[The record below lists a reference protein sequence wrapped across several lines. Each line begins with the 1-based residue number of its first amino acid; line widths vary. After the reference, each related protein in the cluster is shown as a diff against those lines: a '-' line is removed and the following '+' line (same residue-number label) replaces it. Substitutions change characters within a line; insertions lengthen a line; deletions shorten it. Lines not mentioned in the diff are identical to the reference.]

1 MPETPRPPTTLSRLV
16 QALHPDVQLPM
27 RNAIAWLGA
36 LALVMVFAIAS
47 PVGTTVDGIPHY
59 LELHGLM
66 EVASIVVSA
75 MVFAVGWRS
84 RSRPGSVG
92 MTFLATLF
100 LAVGVLDFA
109 HTFSYTGMPGYF
121 SPNTIDK
128 HLNFW
133 MSARLLAALGLLII
147 AIQPWHQHIS
157 VAGKRLML
165 GSMAIATIALQ
176 WLVITHADHMPRWFI
191 AGEGLTAIKIYGE
204 FFIIALNLTAAVLL
218 WQRMKTPQPVYIVA
232 LFTAVCVMAMS
243 EIFFSIYTTMTGSY
257 NVLGHIYKVIAY
269 FLIYRAFVVEAIER
283 PYTEL
288 AVAEQNLR
296 QDEERF
302 RRALEAAPNAM
313 LMVDDTQ
320 TIVLSNG
327 RSDALFGYDP
337 GELVGKALEILVPDT
352 LRNAHKGLTVH
363 YMQAP
368 VDRPMGNDR
377 FLHARRKN
385 GDLFRVEVGL
395 TPLTIRDR
403 TFILASVVDITAR
416 LEAEA
421 RIEKL
426 IYYDSLT
433 DLPNRQL
440 LKDRVHQLIANSRQ
454 NKSLFALLY
463 LDLDRFK
470 NINETLGHSIGDRLL
485 AAVAKR
491 LQTTAGQDATV
502 ARVVGDEFAIVISL
516 KHEEDAARLARQ
528 LLAHVSKAYSFDE
541 HHLALTP
548 SIGIALYP
556 EDGEDFDTLMKSADM
571 AMQLVK
577 LEGRNDF
584 HFFAKEMQQRTGRM
598 LQLESAL
605 LSAIDEDQLHLVYQP
620 QVRIADGKVIGVE
633 ALLRWNHPEL
643 GAISPAEFMPIA
655 ENSGQII
662 TIGAWVL
669 RTAANHLKHMLSQGH
684 PPMIMSV
691 NLSAVQFRH
700 PNLIGLVN
708 DILTETELPPEYLE
722 LELTESAA
730 MLNPD
735 HAIHILQTLH
745 RRGVRLSIDDFGT
758 GYSSLSYLKKFNIY
772 KLKIDQS
779 FVRDIATDVDDR
791 AIVSA
796 IIQMAESLGFHTIA
810 EGVETRA
817 QLDFLR
823 ERGCH
828 EIQGYLYSK
837 PLPAD
842 ALDLWLQKNQPVNA
856 G

>member
-1 MPETPRPPTTLSRLV
+1 MPASQTPTSVLSRLV
-16 QALHPDVQLPM
+16 QPLHPDVQLPM
-27 RNAIAWLGA
+27 RHTLAWLGA
-36 LALVMVFAIAS
+36 LALVIVLTTLS
-47 PVGTTVDGIPHY
+47 PVGTTPDGIPHY
-59 LELHGLM
+59 LSVHALM
-66 EVASIVVSA
+66 EIASIVVA
-75 MVFAVGWRS
+75 TMVFAVGWRS
-84 RSRPGSVG
+84 RSRPGTVG

-100 LAVGVLDFA
+100 LGVALLDVA
-109 HTFSYTGMPGYF
+109 HTFSYDGMPGYF
-121 SPNTIDK
+121 SPNSVDK

-133 MSARLLAALGLLII
+133 MSARLLAALGLLVI
-147 AIQPWHQHIS
+147 AAQPWQTHIS
-157 VAGKRLML
+157 VTGKRLL
-165 GSMAIATIALQ
+165 LAGLVAATIALQ
-176 WLVITHADHMPRWFI
+176 WVVITHPDKMPRWFI
-191 AGEGLTAIKIYGE
+191 TGEGLTPIKVYGE
-204 FFIIALNLTAAVLL
+204 FFIIALNLLAAAIL
-218 WQRMKTPQPVYIVA
+218 WRRMRTPQPAHIVA
-232 LFTAVCVMAMS
+232 LFSAVCVMAMS
-243 EIFFSIYTTMTGSY
+243 EIFFSIYSTMTGAY
-257 NVLGHIYKVIAY
+257 NILGHIYKVIAY

-283 PYTEL
+283 PYTDL
-288 AVAEQNLR
+288 AIAEHNLR

-313 LMVDDTQ
+313 LMVDDSQ

-327 RSDALFGYDP
+327 RSDALFGYEP
-337 GELVGKALEILVPDT
+337 GSLIGKPLDILVPDT
-352 LRNAHKGLTVH
+352 LKSAHKGLTMQ

-368 VDRPMGNDR
+368 VDRPMGIDR

-385 GDLFRVEVGL
+385 GDLFRVEIGL
-395 TPLTIRDR
+395 TPLAIKNR
-403 TFILASVVDITAR
+403 TFVLASVVDITTR

-426 IYYDSLT
+426 IYYDTLT

-440 LKDRVHQLIANSRQ
+440 LKDRISQLIANSRQ
-454 NKSLFALLY
+454 SKSLFALLY

-470 NINETLGHSIGDRLL
+470 NINETLGHSVGDRLL

-491 LQTTAGQDATV
+491 LQTAAGSEATV
-502 ARVVGDEFAIVISL
+502 ARVVGDEFVVVITL
-516 KHEEDAARLARQ
+516 KHEEDAARLARH
-528 LLAHVSKAYSFDE
+528 LLAHISKPYTFDA

-584 HFFAKEMQQRTGRM
+584 HFFAKEMQLRTGRM

-605 LSAIDEDQLHLVYQP
+605 LSAIEEDQLHLVYQP

-662 TIGAWVL
+662 SIGAWVL
-669 RTAANHLKHMLSQGH
+669 RTAANQLKHLLSQGY
-684 PPMIMSV
+684 PPMVMSV
-691 NLSAVQFRH
+691 NLSAIQFRH

-708 DILTETELPPEYLE
+708 DILTETEMPPEYLE

-735 HAIHILQTLH
+735 HAINILHTLH
-745 RRGVRLSIDDFGT
+745 KRGVRLSIDDFGT

-779 FVRDIATDVDDR
+779 FVRDIATDGDDR

-796 IIQMAESLGFHTIA
+796 IIQMADSLGFHTIA
-810 EGVETRA
+810 EGVETQA

-823 ERGCH
+823 ERGCT
-828 EIQGYLYSK
+828 EIQGYLYSR
-837 PLPAD
+837 PLTAE
-842 ALDLWLQKNQPVNA
+842 ALQLWLQKKQPATA

>member
-1 MPETPRPPTTLSRLV
+1 M
-16 QALHPDVQLPM
+16 
-27 RNAIAWLGA
+27 
-36 LALVMVFAIAS
+36 
-47 PVGTTVDGIPHY
+47 
-59 LELHGLM
+59 
-66 EVASIVVSA
+66 
-75 MVFAVGWRS
+75 
-84 RSRPGSVG
+84 
-92 MTFLATLF
+92 
-100 LAVGVLDFA
+100 
-109 HTFSYTGMPGYF
+109 
-121 SPNTIDK
+121 
-128 HLNFW
+128 
-133 MSARLLAALGLLII
+133 
-147 AIQPWHQHIS
+147 
-157 VAGKRLML
+157 
-165 GSMAIATIALQ
+165 
-176 WLVITHADHMPRWFI
+176 
-191 AGEGLTAIKIYGE
+191 
-204 FFIIALNLTAAVLL
+204 
-218 WQRMKTPQPVYIVA
+218 
-232 LFTAVCVMAMS
+232 
-243 EIFFSIYTTMTGSY
+243 
-257 NVLGHIYKVIAY
+257 GHIYKVIAY

-288 AVAEQNLR
+288 AVAEQSLR

-327 RSDALFGYDP
+327 RSDALFGYERGD
-337 GELVGKALEILVPDT
+337 LIGKPLDILVPDT
-352 LRNAHKGLTVH
+352 LKNTHKGLVMH

-368 VDRPMGNDR
+368 SDRPMGADR

-385 GDLFRVEVGL
+385 GDLFRVEIGL
-395 TPLTIRDR
+395 TPLAIKNR
-403 TFILASVVDITAR
+403 TFILASVVDITGR

-440 LKDRVHQLIANSRQ
+440 LKDRVNQLIANSRQ
-454 NKSLFALLY
+454 NNALFGLLY

-470 NINETLGHSIGDRLL
+470 NVNETLGHSVGDRLL

-491 LQTTAGQDATV
+491 LQAAAGSEATI
-502 ARVVGDEFAIVISL
+502 ARVVGDEFVVVITL

-528 LLAHVSKAYSFDE
+528 LLAHISKPYSFDE

-605 LSAIDEDQLHLVYQP
+605 LSAIDENQLHLVYQP

-662 TIGAWVL
+662 TIGALGPAYRGQPSQTHAQSGSSTHDHVGQPVGSAVSSPQPHRPGERHPDRN
-669 RTAANHLKHMLSQGH
+669 RTA
-684 PPMIMSV
+684 
-691 NLSAVQFRH
+691 
-700 PNLIGLVN
+700 
-708 DILTETELPPEYLE
+708 PEYLE

-745 RRGVRLSIDDFGT
+745 KRGVRLSIDDFGT

-796 IIQMAESLGFHTIA
+796 IIQMADSLGFHTIA
-810 EGVETRA
+810 EGVETQA

-823 ERGCH
+823 ERGCT

-842 ALDLWLQKNQPVNA
+842 ALDLWLQKISPWMPDKVDMDCC
-856 G
+856 